1 MPQHIDKKNNPMAKF
16 SAKEHDSIFAAK
28 ILVVDDS
35 VLIRE
40 LIGACLFSAGYSNI
54 QYSKDGKEALG
65 SVEREVPDLII
76 LDLEMPVMDGFEVCK
91 ALRSKPETRNV
102 PILIQSGRDTA
113 ADITRA
119 FEYGASDMVVKPI
132 KKYEILART
141 KVHLEN
147 KLFVARL
154 EAFHDRVASELEQA
168 RRLQLDIC
176 PTPTELNEY
185 RQRLNLN
192 IGWHYEPSSEL
203 GGDIGGIFPISDN
216 KVAFYIAD
224 FSGHGVAAALNTFR
238 MQTWLAS
245 STHLYAT
252 PDKLL
257 GKLNS
262 FLHRNLAS
270 GSYATMMFFCLD
282 LNKQELSYAAAGS
295 QPPLIQDPENS
306 NDFHLASSHGMP
318 LGLRPTWDYEE
329 IKIPFGENCKIML
342 YSDALVEVKT
352 SDNSFLGDEGLR
364 NEVNNLWN
372 ANLDPEE
379 ILKSLVS
386 SFHRRLQD
394 EEADDLTIIYLENR
408 NKNVS

>member
-1 MPQHIDKKNNPMAKF
+1 MPHPSDIKDGPTSNF
-16 SAKEHDSIFAAK
+16 SARERESIFSAK

-35 VLIRE
+35 ALIRE
-40 LIGACLFSAGYSNI
+40 LIGACLLSAGYSNI
-54 QYSKDGKEALG
+54 QYSQDGKEALNA
-65 SVEREVPDLII
+65 VKKEVPDLII
-76 LDLEMPVMDGFEVCK
+76 LDLEMPVMDGFEFCK
-91 ALRSKPETRNV
+91 ALRSEPETRNV

-176 PTPTELNEY
+176 PTPAELNEY

-203 GGDIGGIFPISDN
+203 GGDIGGIFPISEN

-245 STHLYAT
+245 ATHLYAT

-257 GKLNS
+257 SKLNR

-282 LNKQELSYAAAGS
+282 LNKQELCYSAAGS
-295 QPPLIQDPENS
+295 QPPLIQDPEKS
-306 NDFHLASSHGMP
+306 KEFQLASSHGMP
-318 LGLRPTWDYEE
+318 LGLRANWDYTE
-329 IKIPFGENCKIML
+329 IKIPFRENCKIML

-352 SDNSFLGDEGLR
+352 SDDTYLGDEGLR
-364 NEVNNLWN
+364 DEVNEIWTE
-372 ANLDPEE
+372 NLDPEE
-379 ILKSLVS
+379 ILKNLVTN
-386 SFHRRLQD
+386 FHRRLQD